1 MELEIT
7 ASASAL
13 AALDCER
20 ELVERA
26 KRNREAFAALYRKH
40 YRAIAGY
47 IYRRVGHQQTTEDLA
62 ADVFLVALRTL
73 PRFRQRGVPV
83 LAWLYRIASNRV
95 NRWARRERK
104 RAARQLTIEPTGGG
118 EAPGQA
124 ASDREYAR
132 AALLTLPPRHQTVLA
147 LHYLEGMPIK
157 DIALTIGCREGT
169 VKSRL
174 ARGRQA
180 LRQSLQKGR
189 SQP

>member
-1 MELEIT
+1 
-7 ASASAL
+7 
-13 AALDCER
+13 
-20 ELVERA
+20 
-26 KRNREAFAALYRKH
+26 
-40 YRAIAGY
+40 
-47 IYRRVGHQQTTEDLA
+47 
-62 ADVFLVALRTL
+62 
-73 PRFRQRGVPV
+73 VPV

-104 RAARQLTIEPTGGG
+104 RAARQLVTEPTGGG

-132 AALLTLPPRHQTVLA
+132 AALLTLPPKHQTVLA
-147 LHYLEGMPIK
+147 LHYLEGIPIK

-180 LRQSLQKGR
+180 LRQRLQQGR